1 MFLRKLD
8 SKEAR
13 ENLELLR
20 SPEDEASFQYKLTKF
35 FLKNGQSRY
44 LYHPPNFIIHA
55 KFFAKENNHRLLV
68 IGPGIGES
76 SLKYVE
82 LAQELAEEEFDFMI
96 LDHRGQGLSSPPR
109 LNSPANHIE
118 KFESYADDLIS
129 LVQDLQSQKNYNTCI
144 FLGQDVGCL
153 IGLSAMLKESHLFD
167 GAIFSAPA
175 FKLNMGMIPETVM
188 LIFLKTLQILR
199 FGKMPF
205 QNKYCR
211 LGKLFENHP
220 TTGCHRR
227 LLLHR
232 YFEKLYPQVRL
243 RPPSVK
249 WFYEVIK
256 SSRKMFGQIKN
267 LRIPILVM
275 QAKRDHLS
283 CPEFQERF
291 SGTVQNSRLI
301 RLKEGHHE
309 IFQEVDF
316 IRGRA
321 VVQVR
326 KFLREIRGIEEQS
339 KPQIE
344 THHSI
349 RKSA

>member
-8 SKEAR
+8 SNKPQ
-13 ENLELLR
+13 EN
-20 SPEDEASFQYKLTKF
+20 PESFHPVKDEASFQYELAKF

-44 LYHPPNFIIHA
+44 LYHPPFIIHA

-82 LAQELAEEEFDFMI
+82 LARELAGEGFDFMV
-96 LDHRGQGLSSPPR
+96 LDHRGQGLSSHPR
-109 LNSPANHIE
+109 LNSSANHIE
-118 KFESYADDLIS
+118 KFESYTDDLIS
-129 LVQDLQSQKNYNTCI
+129 LVKDLQLQKSYNTCI

-153 IGLSAMLKESHLFD
+153 IGLDAMLKEDHLFD
-167 GAIFSAPA
+167 GAIFSAPT
-175 FKLNMGMIPETVM
+175 FKLNMGIIPETIM
-188 LIFLKTLQILR
+188 LIFLKVLQCLG
-199 FGKMPF
+199 FGERPF

-211 LGKLFENHP
+211 LGKLFENNSA
-220 TTGCHRR
+220 TGCHRR

-232 YFEKLYPQVRL
+232 YFEKLYPQVRFH
-243 RPPSVK
+243 PPSIK

-256 SSRKMFGQIKN
+256 NSRKMFGQIKN
-267 LRIPILVM
+267 LRMPILVM
-275 QAKRDHLS
+275 QAGRDRLS

-321 VVQVR
+321 VVQLR
-326 KFLREIRGIEEQS
+326 KFLREIRGIEEHARPEI
-339 KPQIE
+339 KALNP
-344 THHSI
+344 I